1 MAKKNKDKKTVKI
14 ETVETPVTE
23 KPIEDVKNTDSTEK
37 AKVVEPEKEPVKKE
51 PDHPACPLEVF
62 CKLSGKK
69 PDQIAGF
76 RRYAISAKLKPMTIL
91 KWREKL
97 VEFQNKPM
105 R

>member
-1 MAKKNKDKKTVKI
+1 MSKKNKDKEGKKTEI
-14 ETVETPVTE
+14 EKPPVTE
-23 KPIEDVKNTDSTEK
+23 KSVKDDEKPDIVEK
-37 AKVVEPEKEPVKKE
+37 AKEETPKKE
-51 PDHPACPLEVF
+51 PDHHACPLEVF